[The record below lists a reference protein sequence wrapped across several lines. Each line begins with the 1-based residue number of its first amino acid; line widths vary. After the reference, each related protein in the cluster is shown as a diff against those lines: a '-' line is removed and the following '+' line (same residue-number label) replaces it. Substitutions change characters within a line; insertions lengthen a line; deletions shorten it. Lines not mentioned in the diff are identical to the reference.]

1 MGPRHP
7 ARRRRS
13 AGPCHP
19 RGPAPGPGAGRLSR
33 GPAHGRGAHARGL
46 DAARAR
52 AARGHHARACRH
64 SRDAQL
70 RQRDLAAAHVSSRAP
85 AGRVAEVF
93 YSIQGEGATAG
104 MPAVFVRLQGCSVG
118 CAWCDTKYS
127 WDPEAGRAVDLDA
140 LVDEA
145 AAFPCRRA
153 VVTGGEPLE
162 SSLFVP
168 LLRSLGERGFAIE
181 VETSGILPPP
191 RVGRAVQWN
200 VSVKLAGSGVAES
213 RRIQPA
219 SIRGFLAQ
227 DAWWKFV
234 VTDDADVAEVLKL
247 AERFAL
253 PRARILLQPEAVRR
267 EDLLERSP
275 GVVEACK
282 RHGFGFSPRL
292 HVLLWGARRGV

>member
-1 MGPRHP
+1 
-7 ARRRRS
+7 
-13 AGPCHP
+13 
-19 RGPAPGPGAGRLSR
+19 
-33 GPAHGRGAHARGL
+33 
-46 DAARAR
+46 
-52 AARGHHARACRH
+52 
-64 SRDAQL
+64 
-70 RQRDLAAAHVSSRAP
+70 VSSRAP

-168 LLRSLGERGFAIE
+168 LLRSLGERGFTIE

-191 RVGRAVQWN
+191 RVGRALQWN
-200 VSVKLAGSGVAES
+200 VSIKLAGSGVAES
-213 RRIQPA
+213 RRIQPEA
-219 SIRGFLAQ
+219 IRGFLAQ

-234 VTDDADVAEVLKL
+234 VTDDVDIAEVLKL

-275 GVVEACK
+275 WVVEACK
-282 RHGFGFSPRL
+282 RHGFSFSPRL
-292 HVLLWGARRGV
+292 HVLLWGAKRGV